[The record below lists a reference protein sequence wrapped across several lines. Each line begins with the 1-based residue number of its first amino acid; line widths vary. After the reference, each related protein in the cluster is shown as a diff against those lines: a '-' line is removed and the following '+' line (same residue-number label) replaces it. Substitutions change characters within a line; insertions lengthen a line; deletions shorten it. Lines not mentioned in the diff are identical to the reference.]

1 MNRLNLPQIVE
12 EEGNENE
19 KPPYSY
25 VALIA
30 MAIANSPEQRMTLSQ
45 IYSYIDSRFPY
56 YRNAD
61 PKRRQGWQNSI
72 RHNLSLNDCFIK
84 KARDGMGPANDRK
97 GNYWTLS
104 PDCENMF
111 DNGNFRRRRRMK
123 RTNRLP
129 AHQNGV
135 SDPTL
140 ALLQTQTWYL
150 HYMQNKAQ
158 QQLLRYPPAGN
169 AQTSLLPTQ
178 QHSSPSLESNP
189 TYSSLPM
196 PSSSN
201 VGFGSMTNP
210 YGYVVPRSSSHD
222 IANSWSDQQK
232 CQQPVQNV
240 QSYPPIFGTEQS
252 TASNACH
259 PHALIDQQDSSLRSY
274 AASTIRQHDS
284 TAVFE
289 PVAIKCLRTAFDE
302 CKD

>member
-1 MNRLNLPQIVE
+1 MNRLNLPQLVE

-45 IYSYIDSRFPY
+45 IYGYIDSRFPY

-97 GNYWTLS
+97 GNYWILS

-123 RTNRLP
+123 RSNRLP
-129 AHQNGV
+129 THQN
-135 SDPTL
+135 SMPDSTL

-158 QQLLRYPPAGN
+158 QQLLRYPPACN
-169 AQTSLLPTQ
+169 AQPLLPNQ
-178 QHSSPSLESNP
+178 PPNPSPVESNSP
-189 TYSSLPM
+189 YSSLPV
-196 PSSSN
+196 PSSPN
-201 VGFGSMTNP
+201 VGFGGVTGP
-210 YGYVVPRSSSHD
+210 YGYVVPRSSAQDFSNNW
-222 IANSWSDQQK
+222 AEQAK
-232 CQQPVQNV
+232 CPPPVQNV
-240 QSYPPIFGTEQS
+240 HTYPPIFGGDQQPS
-252 TASNACH
+252 GALGACH
-259 PHALIDQQDSSLRSY
+259 SHSLVDQQGNSKTSLRL
-274 AASTIRQHDS
+274 DS
-284 TAVFE
+284 LS
-289 PVAIKCLRTAFDE
+289 PCR
-302 CKD
+302 